1 MYRKIYKKTTTNER
15 TTLSCKFIS
24 PLNRRHKNLLKRN
37 YLRPL
42 KKFPLTFIRR
52 LVVADG
58 RSKHLKDENKSIDGK
73 CHTKQIENTPR
84 RDPHLSE
91 NRNLG
96 SYVTSKSYIDIF
108 NQCVHLKK
116 KS

>member
-1 MYRKIYKKTTTNER
+1 M
-15 TTLSCKFIS
+15 
-24 PLNRRHKNLLKRN
+24 
-37 YLRPL
+37 
-42 KKFPLTFIRR
+42 
-52 LVVADG
+52 VADG

-73 CHTKQIENTPR
+73 CHTKQIENTSR

-108 NQCVHLKK
+108 NQCVYLKK
-116 KS
+116 NLNIFAKFHFSRRRTCLYSKYFAENIRFWGGGGKRNTNILVTVSV

>member
-1 MYRKIYKKTTTNER
+1 M
-15 TTLSCKFIS
+15 
-24 PLNRRHKNLLKRN
+24 
-37 YLRPL
+37 
-42 KKFPLTFIRR
+42 
-52 LVVADG
+52 VADG

-73 CHTKQIENTPR
+73 CHTKQIENTSR

-108 NQCVHLKK
+108 NQCVYLKK
-116 KS
+116 KTLTFLQSFTFLGVELVCIVNILQKISGFGEGGGKETQIY

>member
-1 MYRKIYKKTTTNER
+1 M
-15 TTLSCKFIS
+15 
-24 PLNRRHKNLLKRN
+24 
-37 YLRPL
+37 
-42 KKFPLTFIRR
+42 
-52 LVVADG
+52 VADG
-58 RSKHLKDENKSIDGK
+58 RSKHLKDENKSVDGK

-108 NQCVHLKK
+108 NQCVYLKK
-116 KS
+116 KILTFLQSFPFLGVELVCIVNF